1 MTAARYDVAVIG
13 AGAAG
18 MMCAATAGQ
27 RGRRVV
33 LVDHYKEVGEK
44 IRISGGGR
52 CNFTNLHA
60 THRDFLSANPDF
72 CRSALAR
79 YTPRHFIALVERHGI
94 AYHEKTLGQLFC
106 DDSSR
111 QVIDM
116 LVEETRAGGV
126 AWRQPC
132 AVAAVSRGASGFR
145 IDTSQGAIESESLV
159 VATGGLT
166 VPKIGATPFA
176 YQLAAQFGLEVVPP
190 KPALVPLSFP
200 PDLLAR
206 YGDLAGVSLPA
217 EASCGRGRFRES
229 LLFTHRGLSGPV
241 ILQVSSYW
249 QQEQAAQPIR
259 IDLMPGVAARAWL
272 AEQRRSRATPAQLLA
287 ERMPRRFADQWAQ
300 AHGATRALAE
310 LPDRALDEIASA
322 LSAWQVQP
330 SGTLGYN
337 KAEVTLGGVDTRGL
351 SSKTME
357 ATSVPGLFF
366 IGEGVD
372 VTGHLGGFNFQWAW
386 ASGHAAGQAC

>member
-1 MTAARYDVAVIG
+1 MRYDVAVIG

-33 LVDHYKEVGEK
+33 LIDLYAKVGEK

-60 THRDFLSANPDF
+60 TWRDFLSDNPDF

-79 YTPRHFIALVERHGI
+79 YTPRDFVALVERHGI
-94 AYHEKTLGQLFC
+94 SWHEKTLGQRFC

-111 QVIDM
+111 RIIDM
-116 LVEETRAGGV
+116 LVEECRAGGV
-126 AWRQPC
+126 TWRQPC
-132 AVAAVSRGASGFR
+132 AVQEVGYEPGRFEVRTSAGLVHAA
-145 IDTSQGAIESESLV
+145 SLV

-176 YQLAAQFGLEVVPP
+176 YRLAEQFGLRVVAP
-190 KPALVPLSFP
+190 KPALVPLAFEP
-200 PDLLAR
+200 GLLAR
-206 YGDLAGVSLPA
+206 YGDLAGVSL
-217 EASCGRGRFRES
+217 EAQARCGRGSFRES
-229 LLFTHRGLSGPV
+229 LLFTHRGLSGPA

-249 QQEQAAQPIR
+249 QQAAGAEPIR
-259 IDLMPGVAARAWL
+259 IDLMPGIDARAWL
-272 AEQRRSRATPAQLLA
+272 SQHRRSACSLATLLA
-287 ERMPRRFADQWAQ
+287 ERLPRRFAQQWTAGHGWTSPVAQ
-300 AHGATRALAE
+300 M
-310 LPDRALDEIASA
+310 PDRALDEAARA
-322 LSAWQVQP
+322 LSDWRVQP

-337 KAEVTLGGVDTRGL
+337 KAEVTLGGVDTRSL
-351 SSKTME
+351 SSRTME
-357 ATSVPGLFF
+357 VTEVPGLYF
-366 IGEGVD
+366 IGEAVD

-386 ASGHAAGQAC
+386 ASGRAAGSSA